1 MKKLLTLGITAL
13 SLSLV
18 MPGMIQAEENNIT
31 VTTAQFEEVLEYVT
45 DTKTMYS
52 IMNNVNIRKEPN
64 TQSEI
69 LGKTL
74 LNTSFEVVAEIDG
87 WSMITTEDGYAYIK
101 SDYLSDTE
109 QNLLYLG
116 KFQISH
122 YCCEKYKHIC
132 GTGTGLTA
140 SGTIIKP
147 SVISVDPN
155 IIPLGS
161 TLMINGRKYIAE
173 DTGGM
178 IKGKK
183 IDMAVDTHKHA
194 LELGIYKTDVYLIK

>member
-31 VTTAQFEEVLEYVT
+31 VTTAQFEEVLDYVT

-87 WSMITTEDGYAYIK
+87 WSMITTENGYAYIK

-140 SGTIIKP
+140 SGTTIKP

-194 LELGIYKTDVYLIK
+194 LELGVYKTDVYLIK